1 MPENPD
7 PTTPRRSQ
15 RSGATG
21 REPGTRS
28 QRQAPATSPA
38 SSAPAAPAAP
48 VAPEAPSAPTVDQP
62 AGGISG
68 PRVMPLGEHELGSA
82 ATGSYH
88 DPHSVLGA
96 HQYDGGVTVRT
107 LKPFA
112 HAVEVL
118 TADGTTHPMQHEYDG
133 VWVAAID
140 ATALSSYQVRVT
152 WQEGEAPV
160 VMEEPYRFWPTLGD
174 LDLHLIREGR
184 HEELWRALGAHVRT
198 VDGVDGTSF
207 AVWAPSAR
215 AIQVVGS
222 FNGWDGRSHS
232 LRSLGGSGVWELFV
246 PGIGDGEVYKFRVL
260 GADGTWRDKADPM
273 ARLAEVPPATG
284 SVVTTSDYEWKD
296 DAWLAARAESDALAS
311 RMSIYEVHLA
321 SWRPGLGYEELAT
334 ELVQYVTD
342 MGFTHVEFM
351 PLAEHP
357 FGGSWGYQVTGY
369 YAPTSRL
376 GSPDELRHLID
387 TLHAAGI
394 GVIMDWVPAH
404 FPKDEWALARFDGT
418 ALYEHADPRK
428 GEHPDWGTYIFD
440 LGRKEVRN
448 FLVANACYWL
458 EEFHVDGLRV
468 DAVASM
474 LYLDYSRKEGEWIP
488 NRHGG
493 RENLEAID
501 FLQEANAT
509 AYKRAPGIV
518 MIAEESTSFPGVT
531 RPTDVGG
538 LGFGFKWNMGWMH
551 DSLVYL
557 GEDPI
562 NRQYHHSELTF
573 SMVYQ
578 YSENFVLPIS
588 HDEVVH
594 GKGSL
599 LRKAPGDDWQQ
610 AASLRTFLTY
620 QWTHPGK
627 QLLFMGSEFGQGT
640 EWSEQAGL
648 PWWLL
653 EYPLHRGTQ
662 QLVKD
667 LNSLQAEFDSLHQL
681 DQDPQGFEWLIG
693 DDAGHNTIA
702 FVRRNREGDPV
713 VVVLNFSTQPWNEYR
728 VPMPE
733 GGTWLELLNSDSPV
747 YGGSGVGN
755 LGKVHVEQVPM
766 HGREHSVRLAVPP
779 LGAVILAP
787 ERLRQG

>member
-1 MPENPD
+1 MSH
-7 PTTPRRSQ
+7 TTESTDR
-15 RSGATG
+15 
-21 REPGTRS
+21 
-28 QRQAPATSPA
+28 
-38 SSAPAAPAAP
+38 P
-48 VAPEAPSAPTVDQP
+48 VP
-62 AGGISG
+62 
-68 PRVMPLGEHELGSA
+68 VMPLGEHELGA
-82 ATGSYH
+82 TATGSH
-88 DPHSVLGA
+88 HEPHAVLGA
-96 HQYDGGVTVRT
+96 HQYEGGVTVRT

-112 HAVEVL
+112 SEVAVLLPDGSAHGMEHEHDGIWTVALPLAEV
-118 TADGTTHPMQHEYDG
+118 P
-133 VWVAAID
+133 
-140 ATALSSYQVRVT
+140 SYRIRVT
-152 WQEGEAPV
+152 WSAGENWV
-160 VMEEPYRFWPTLGD
+160 DLEEPYRFLPTIGE

-198 VDGVDGTSF
+198 VDGVEGTSF
-207 AVWAPSAR
+207 AVWAPNAR
-215 AIQVVGS
+215 AVQVIGS
-222 FNGWDGRSHS
+222 FTSWDGRLHS
-232 LRSLGGSGVWELFV
+232 MRSLGTSGVWELFV
-246 PGIGDGEVYKFRVL
+246 PGVGAGEVYKFRIL
-260 GADGTWRDKADPM
+260 GADGTWREKADPM
-273 ARLAEVPPATG
+273 ARAAEVPPATG
-284 SVVTTSDYEWKD
+284 SVITVSDFEWTD
-296 DAWLAARAESDALAS
+296 DHWLAERASTEAVSS

-321 SWRPGLGYEELAT
+321 SWRPGLGYRELAEELTA
-334 ELVQYVTD
+334 YVAE

-351 PLAEHP
+351 PVAEHP

-387 TLHAAGI
+387 TLHGAGI

-404 FPKDEWALARFDGT
+404 FPKDEWALGRFDGT
-418 ALYEHADPRK
+418 PLYEHADPRR

-440 LGRKEVRN
+440 TGRHEVRN

-474 LYLDYSRKEGEWIP
+474 LYLDYSREDGQWVP

-493 RENLEAID
+493 REDLENIA
-501 FLQEANAT
+501 FLQETTAT

-531 RPTDVGG
+531 RPTETGG

-551 DSLVYL
+551 DTLQYL
-557 GEDPI
+557 GQDPI
-562 NRQYHHSELTF
+562 NRQYHHGELTF

-578 YSENFVLPIS
+578 YSENFILPLS

-610 AASLRTFLTY
+610 AATLRSYLTF

-627 QLLFMGSEFGQGT
+627 QLVFMGIEFAQGT

-653 EYPLHRGTQ
+653 EYPLHRGAQ
-662 QLVKD
+662 QLVRD
-667 LNSLQAEFDSLHQL
+667 LNAVQAEFPALYQR
-681 DQDPQGFEWLIG
+681 DQDPGGFEWLIG
-693 DDAGHNTIA
+693 DDAQHNVLS
-702 FVRRNREGDPV
+702 FVRRDEAGDPV
-713 VVVLNFSTQPWNEYR
+713 VVVVNFSPEPWHEHR
-728 VPMPE
+728 IPLPE
-733 GGTWLELLNSDSPV
+733 GGDWLEVLNSDAPA

-755 LGKVHVEQVPM
+755 LGRVHAEPLPQ
-766 HGREHSVRLAVPP
+766 HGRDRSVRLSVPP
-779 LGAVILAP
+779 LGAVVLAP
-787 ERLRQG
+787 ARLREG

>member
-1 MPENPD
+1 MSH
-7 PTTPRRSQ
+7 TTES
-15 RSGATG
+15 TT
-21 REPGTRS
+21 E
-28 QRQAPATSPA
+28 
-38 SSAPAAPAAP
+38 SADRP
-48 VAPEAPSAPTVDQP
+48 VP
-62 AGGISG
+62 
-68 PRVMPLGEHELGSA
+68 VMPLGEHELGA
-82 ATGSYH
+82 TATGSH
-88 DPHSVLGA
+88 HEPHAVLGA
-96 HQYDGGVTVRT
+96 HEYEGGVTVRT

-112 HAVEVL
+112 SEVAVLLPDGSAHAMEHEHDGIWTVALPLAEV
-118 TADGTTHPMQHEYDG
+118 P
-133 VWVAAID
+133 
-140 ATALSSYQVRVT
+140 SYRIRVT
-152 WQEGEAPV
+152 WSAGENWV
-160 VMEEPYRFWPTLGD
+160 DLEEPYRFLPTIGE

-198 VDGVDGTSF
+198 VDGVEGTSF
-207 AVWAPSAR
+207 AVWAPNAR
-215 AIQVVGS
+215 AVQVIGS
-222 FNGWDGRSHS
+222 FTSWDGRLHS
-232 LRSLGGSGVWELFV
+232 MRSLGTSGVWELFV
-246 PGIGDGEVYKFRVL
+246 PGVGAGEVYKFRIL
-260 GADGTWRDKADPM
+260 GADGTWREKADPM
-273 ARLAEVPPATG
+273 ARAAEVPPATG
-284 SVVTTSDYEWKD
+284 SVITVSDFEWTD
-296 DAWLAARAESDALAS
+296 DHWLAERASAEAVSS

-321 SWRPGLGYEELAT
+321 SWRPGLGYRELAEELTA
-334 ELVQYVTD
+334 YVAE

-351 PLAEHP
+351 PVAEHP

-387 TLHAAGI
+387 TLHGAGI

-404 FPKDEWALARFDGT
+404 FPKDEWALGRFDGT
-418 ALYEHADPRK
+418 PLYEHADPRR

-440 LGRKEVRN
+440 TGRHEVRN

-474 LYLDYSRKEGEWIP
+474 LYLDYSREDGQWVP

-493 RENLEAID
+493 REDLENIA
-501 FLQEANAT
+501 FLQETTAT

-531 RPTDVGG
+531 RPTETGG

-551 DSLVYL
+551 DTLQYL
-557 GEDPI
+557 GQDPI
-562 NRQYHHSELTF
+562 NRQYHHGELTF

-578 YSENFVLPIS
+578 YSENFILPLS

-610 AASLRTFLTY
+610 AATLRSYLTF

-627 QLLFMGSEFGQGT
+627 QLVFMGIEFAQGT

-653 EYPLHRGTQ
+653 EYPLHRGAQ
-662 QLVKD
+662 QLVRD
-667 LNSLQAEFDSLHQL
+667 LNAVQAEFPALYQR
-681 DQDPQGFEWLIG
+681 DQDPGGFEWLIG
-693 DDAGHNTIA
+693 DDAQHNVLS
-702 FVRRNREGDPV
+702 FVRRDEAGNPV
-713 VVVLNFSTQPWNEYR
+713 VVVVNFSPEPWHEHR
-728 VPMPE
+728 IPLPE
-733 GGTWLELLNSDSPV
+733 GGDWLEVLNSDAPV

-755 LGKVHVEQVPM
+755 LGRVHAEPLPQ
-766 HGREHSVRLAVPP
+766 HGRDHSVRLSVPP
-779 LGAVILAP
+779 LGAVVLAP
-787 ERLRQG
+787 ARLREG

>member
-1 MPENPD
+1 
-7 PTTPRRSQ
+7 
-15 RSGATG
+15 
-21 REPGTRS
+21 
-28 QRQAPATSPA
+28 
-38 SSAPAAPAAP
+38 
-48 VAPEAPSAPTVDQP
+48 
-62 AGGISG
+62 
-68 PRVMPLGEHELGSA
+68 MPLSVHELGSA

-96 HQYDGGVTVRT
+96 HSYEGAVTVRT

-118 TADGTTHPMQHEYDG
+118 TPDGEAHPMVHEYDG
-133 VWVAAID
+133 IWAVALD
-140 ATALSSYQVRVT
+140 RPGLPSYLLRVT
-152 WQEGEAPV
+152 WTEGEEPV
-160 VMEEPYRFWPTLGD
+160 TLEEPYRFLPTLGE

-184 HEELWRALGAHVRT
+184 HEELWRALGAQIRT
-198 VDGVDGTSF
+198 VDGIDGTAFS
-207 AVWAPSAR
+207 VWAPNAR
-215 AIQVVGS
+215 SVQVVGA
-222 FNGWDGRSHS
+222 FNGWEGRGHA
-232 LRSLGGSGVWELFV
+232 LRTLGASGVWEIFV
-246 PGIGDGEVYKFRVL
+246 PGIGEGEVYKFRIL

-284 SVVTTSDYEWKD
+284 SVVTSSDYDWGD
-296 DAWLAARAESDALAS
+296 DQWLAQRAGSRAVAE
-311 RMSIYEVHLA
+311 RMSIYEVHLP
-321 SWRPGLGYEELAT
+321 SWRPGLGYRELAT
-334 ELVQYVTD
+334 ELVDYVTGL
-342 MGFTHVEFM
+342 GFTHVEFM
-351 PLAEHP
+351 PVSEHP
-357 FGGSWGYQVTGY
+357 FGGSWGYQVSGY
-369 YAPTSRL
+369 FAPTSRL

-387 TLHAAGI
+387 SLHQAGI
-394 GVIMDWVPAH
+394 GVLMDWVPAH
-404 FPKDEWALARFDGT
+404 FPKDEWALGRFDGT
-418 ALYEHADPRK
+418 PLYEHADPRR
-428 GEHPDWGTYIFD
+428 GEHPDWGTYVFD
-440 LGRKEVRN
+440 LGRNEVRN

-474 LYLDYSRKEGEWIP
+474 LYLDYSREDGQWVP

-493 RENLEAID
+493 REDLDAIA

-531 RPTDVGG
+531 RSTESGG

-562 NRQYHHSELTF
+562 NRRHHHGELTF

-610 AASLRTFLTY
+610 AASLRAYLTF

-627 QLLFMGSEFGQGT
+627 QLLFMGTEFAQGT
-640 EWSEQAGL
+640 EWSEQSGL

-653 EYPLHRGTQ
+653 EYPLHRGAQ
-662 QLVKD
+662 QLVTD
-667 LNSLQAEFDSLHQL
+667 LNAVQAEFAPLYQR
-681 DQDPQGFEWLIG
+681 DQDPGGFEWLIG
-693 DDAGHNTIA
+693 DDAAHNTIA
-702 FVRRNREGDPV
+702 FVRRDEADDPV
-713 VVVLNFSTQPWNEYR
+713 VVVLNFSAQPWTEYR
-728 VPMPE
+728 VPLPE
-733 GGTWLELLNSDSPV
+733 GGTWLEVLNTDSPV

-755 LGKVHVEQVPM
+755 LGMVHAEPVPM
-766 HGREHSVRLAVPP
+766 HGRDHSVRVAAPP
-779 LGAVILAP
+779 LGGVILVP
-787 ERLRQG
+787 ERLREA

>member
-1 MPENPD
+1 MPETPD
-7 PTTPRRSQ
+7 PTTPRGAQ
-15 RSGATG
+15 RPSPPAGPVQSA
-21 REPGTRS
+21 PQAHS
-28 QRQAPATSPA
+28 APQAPS
-38 SSAPAAPAAP
+38 
-48 VAPEAPSAPTVDQP
+48 VDEP
-62 AGGISG
+62 AGSLSG

-96 HQYDGGVTVRT
+96 HQYEGGVTVRT

-118 TADGTTHPMQHEYDG
+118 TADGAAHPMQHEYDG

-140 ATALSSYQVRVT
+140 VAALTSYQLRVV
-152 WQEGEAPV
+152 WEEGADPV
-160 VMEEPYRFWPTLGD
+160 VLEEPYRFWPTLGE

-198 VDGVDGTSF
+198 VEDVEGTSF

-215 AIQVVGS
+215 AVQVVGS
-222 FNGWDGRSHS
+222 FNGWEGRSHS

-246 PGIGDGEVYKFRVL
+246 PGIGDGEVYKFRIL
-260 GADGTWRDKADPM
+260 GSDGVWRDKADPM

-284 SVVTTSDYEWKD
+284 SVVTTSNYEWKD
-296 DAWLAARAESDALAS
+296 DAWLAARAESDAVAS

-321 SWRPGLGYEELAT
+321 SWRPGLGYRELAT
-334 ELVQYVTD
+334 ELVDYVTD

-404 FPKDEWALARFDGT
+404 FPKDEWALARFDGGP
-418 ALYEHADPRK
+418 LYEHADPRK

-562 NRQYHHSELTF
+562 NRQYHHGELTF

-610 AASLRTFLTY
+610 AASLRTFLAY

-653 EYPLHRGTQ
+653 EYPLHRGAQ

-667 LNSLQAEFDSLHQL
+667 LNALQVEFDALHQL

-693 DDAGHNTIA
+693 DDAGHNTLC
-702 FVRRNREGDPV
+702 FVRRNRAGDPV
-713 VVVLNFSTQPWNEYR
+713 VVVLNFSTEPWHDYR

-733 GGTWLELLNSDSPV
+733 GGAWLEVLNSDAPV

-766 HGREHSVRLAVPP
+766 HGREHSVRLTVPP
-779 LGAVILAP
+779 LGAVVLAP
-787 ERLRQG
+787 ERLRRG